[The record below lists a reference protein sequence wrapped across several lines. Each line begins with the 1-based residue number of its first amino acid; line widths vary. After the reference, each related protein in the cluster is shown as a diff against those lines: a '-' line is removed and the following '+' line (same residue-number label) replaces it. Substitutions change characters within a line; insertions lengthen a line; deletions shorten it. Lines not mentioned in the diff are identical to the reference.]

1 MRYLSKNLLEKYS
14 KPNQQKG
21 KMRTYYSFQT
31 LKTHRHALSQSQ
43 NNDLYRYKQ
52 NAKNKSSWP
61 IESNLIQ
68 VRLEEFPP
76 TYYYFHKNR
85 RRNPEYKIYP
95 NVAYVLAK
103 IDLP

>member
-21 KMRTYYSFQT
+21 EKCVLIILSKL

-52 NAKNKSSWP
+52 NAKK
-61 IESNLIQ
+61 
-68 VRLEEFPP
+68 
-76 TYYYFHKNR
+76 
-85 RRNPEYKIYP
+85 
-95 NVAYVLAK
+95 
-103 IDLP
+103 